1 MFKISDIILKGRL
14 LILAMM
20 IAMIAMMVNYANQT
34 NLSYE
39 MAKILPHDDPTHV
52 NYENF
57 KSEFGESVNTMVI
70 AVQDVEFFTKSHL
83 YTWNKF
89 GDEIENIE
97 GVKGVLN
104 ITKLPILK
112 TDSSRKKFLSEQWY
126 QPHMSH
132 QELDKALI
140 SLEDQKIYEGML
152 YNKQVYSAIMLVD
165 IEKEVLATPERKAL
179 IDAIVASGE
188 KYSKTLKIDVKYSG
202 LPYIRTIDSIKVK
215 DEISVF
221 ILYTLLITSF
231 ILLLFFKSFK
241 ATIVSIIVVVTGV
254 LFSFG
259 TMGILGYD
267 ISILMAL
274 VPPVIIV
281 IGIPNC
287 IFLINKYHT
296 EFKKNQ
302 DKDKSLHLMISK
314 IGNITLL
321 TNLTTA
327 SGFAAFI
334 LTKSET
340 LQEFGLV
347 AAISII
353 FIFIISIL
361 FIPIWFSFFPAPK
374 VRHTQHLDKKWVRSV
389 VILLSDWVKNKR
401 RTIYIV
407 SAILTVVGF
416 IGLSLIE
423 TTGNITD
430 DLSRNGDLYEDL
442 QFFENN
448 FGGVMPLEIIIDT
461 KDTNGINNPNVML
474 KVQELQDELSRYSEF
489 SKPVSYIEFVKYA
502 NQAYK
507 NDGPKYYTLPQRRD
521 LGRISS
527 LVRKSEEINNL
538 EVKLND
544 DIDSKA
550 RITLRMKDIPTPKMD
565 SILNKLKPK
574 IESIFNPAID
584 GIKNIA
590 SQFNKPFSDS
600 EILEIINS
608 SETEKEFLDYF
619 YTEYGNPAFKVDEE
633 YEFLKYFNEYKE
645 DKIDVVITGSSR
657 VFLEG
662 TKYLAGNL
670 AYSLLL
676 VILLISIFMAWM
688 FRSSRMV
695 IVSLIPNLLPL
706 LLTSAIMGYFSIP
719 IKPSTILVFSIAF
732 GISVDDTIHFLA
744 KYRQELVSSN
754 WNIRESVF
762 NALKETGVSMIYTSV
777 VLFFGF
783 FVFVASDFGGTVAL
797 GLLVSITLFFAM
809 LSNLLLLPALLLSL
823 ERLITTKSFKEP
835 FLDIFDEEEDIDLD
849 RLKVKRK

>member
-14 LILAMM
+14 LILALI
-20 IAMIAMMVNYANQT
+20 IAMIVMMANYANQT

-39 MAKILPHDDPTHV
+39 MAKILPPEHPTHI

-57 KSEFGESVNTMVI
+57 KSEFGESINTMVI
-70 AVQDVEFFTKSHL
+70 AVQDVDFFSKEHL
-83 YTWNKF
+83 YAWNKF
-89 GDEIENIE
+89 GDEIERIG
-97 GVKGVLN
+97 GVNGVLN
-104 ITKLPILK
+104 ITKLPVLT
-112 TDSSRKKFLSEQWY
+112 TDSTKRKFISESWY
-126 QPHMSH
+126 FPEMTSS
-132 QELDKALI
+132 ELDS
-140 SLEDQKIYEGML
+140 SLKVFHNQKIYEGML
-152 YNKQVYSAIMLVD
+152 YNKDAYSAIMLVD
-165 IEKEVLATPERKAL
+165 INKIILATPERKNL
-179 IDAIVASGE
+179 IDEIVASGE
-188 KYSKTLKIDVKYSG
+188 KYSKTLNIDVKYSG

-215 DEISVF
+215 DEISIF
-221 ILYTLLITSF
+221 ILFTLLITSF

-241 ATIVSIIVVVTGV
+241 ATIISIIVVVIGV

-259 TMGILGYD
+259 TMGMLGYD

-296 EFKKNQ
+296 EFKKNK

-327 SGFAAFI
+327 SGFAAFL

-347 AAISII
+347 ASISII

-361 FIPIWFSFFPAPK
+361 LIPIWFSFFPAPK
-374 VRHTQHLDKKWVRSV
+374 LRHTQHLDKKWVRSV
-389 VILLSDWVKNKR
+389 VALLSDWVKNKR

-416 IGLSLIE
+416 IGLSLIK

-461 KDTNGINNPNVML
+461 KDTDGLNKPNVML

-521 LGRISS
+521 VGRISS

-538 EVKLND
+538 EVKLKD
-544 DIDSKA
+544 DINSKA

-565 SILNKLKPK
+565 SILNQLKPK
-574 IESIFNPAID
+574 IDSIFNP
-584 GIKNIA
+584 
-590 SQFNKPFSDS
+590 
-600 EILEIINS
+600 
-608 SETEKEFLDYF
+608 
-619 YTEYGNPAFKVDEE
+619 EE
-633 YEFLKYFNEYKE
+633 YN
-645 DKIDVVITGSSR
+645 VVVTGSSR

-662 TKYLAGNL
+662 TKFLVGNL
-670 AYSLLL
+670 VYSLLL

-688 FRSSRMV
+688 FRSFRMV
-695 IVSLIPNLLPL
+695 IVSLIPNLIPL

-744 KYRQELVSSN
+744 KYRQELVASN
-754 WNIRESVF
+754 WNIRQSVF

-823 ERLITTKSFKEP
+823 EKLITTKAFKEP

-849 RLKVKRK
+849 RLKIKRK

>member
-1 MFKISDIILKGRL
+1 
-14 LILAMM
+14 MM
-20 IAMIAMMVNYANQT
+20 ANYANQT

-39 MAKILPHDDPTHV
+39 MAKILPPDHPTHI

-57 KSEFGESVNTMVI
+57 KSEFGESINTMVI
-70 AVQDVEFFTKSHL
+70 AVQDVDFFSKEHL
-83 YTWNKF
+83 YAWNKF
-89 GDEIENIE
+89 GDEIERIG
-97 GVKGVLN
+97 GVHGVLN
-104 ITKLPILK
+104 ITKLPVLT
-112 TDSSRKKFLSEQWY
+112 TDSTKRKFISERWY
-126 QPHMSH
+126 FPEMTSS
-132 QELDKALI
+132 ELDS
-140 SLEDQKIYEGML
+140 SLKVFHNQKIYEGML
-152 YNKQVYSAIMLVD
+152 YNKDAYSAIMLVD
-165 IEKEVLATPERKAL
+165 INKIILATPERKNL
-179 IDAIVASGE
+179 IDEIVNSGE
-188 KYSKTLKIDVKYSG
+188 KYSSTIGKDVKYSG

-215 DEISVF
+215 DEISIF
-221 ILYTLLITSF
+221 ILFTLLITSF

-241 ATIVSIIVVVTGV
+241 ATIISIIVVVIGV

-259 TMGILGYD
+259 TMGMLGYD

-296 EFKKNQ
+296 EFKKNK

-327 SGFAAFI
+327 SGFAAFL

-347 AAISII
+347 ASISII

-361 FIPIWFSFFPAPK
+361 LIPIWFSFFPAPK
-374 VRHTQHLDKKWVRSV
+374 LRHTQHLDKKWVRSV
-389 VILLSDWVKNKR
+389 VALLSDWVKNKR

-416 IGLSLIE
+416 IGLSLIK

-521 LGRISS
+521 VGRISS

-538 EVKLND
+538 EVKLKD
-544 DIDSKA
+544 DINSKA

-565 SILNKLKPK
+565 SILNQLKPK
-574 IESIFNPAID
+574 IDSIFNP
-584 GIKNIA
+584 
-590 SQFNKPFSDS
+590 
-600 EILEIINS
+600 
-608 SETEKEFLDYF
+608 
-619 YTEYGNPAFKVDEE
+619 EE
-633 YEFLKYFNEYKE
+633 YN
-645 DKIDVVITGSSR
+645 VVVTGSSR

-662 TKYLAGNL
+662 TKFLVGNL
-670 AYSLLL
+670 VYSLLL

-688 FRSSRMV
+688 FRSFRMV
-695 IVSLIPNLLPL
+695 IISLIPNLIPL

-744 KYRQELVSSN
+744 KYRQELVASH
-754 WNIRESVF
+754 WNIRQSVF

-823 ERLITTKSFKEP
+823 EKLITTKAFKEP

-849 RLKVKRK
+849 RLKIKRK

>member
-1 MFKISDIILKGRL
+1 M
-14 LILAMM
+14 
-20 IAMIAMMVNYANQT
+20 
-34 NLSYE
+34 
-39 MAKILPHDDPTHV
+39 
-52 NYENF
+52 
-57 KSEFGESVNTMVI
+57 KSIV
-70 AVQDVEFFTKSHL
+70 KHL
-83 YTWNKF
+83 N
-89 GDEIENIE
+89 
-97 GVKGVLN
+97 
-104 ITKLPILK
+104 
-112 TDSSRKKFLSEQWY
+112 
-126 QPHMSH
+126 
-132 QELDKALI
+132 
-140 SLEDQKIYEGML
+140 
-152 YNKQVYSAIMLVD
+152 
-165 IEKEVLATPERKAL
+165 
-179 IDAIVASGE
+179 
-188 KYSKTLKIDVKYSG
+188 IDVKYSG

-215 DEISVF
+215 DEISIF
-221 ILYTLLITSF
+221 ILFTLLITSF

-241 ATIVSIIVVVTGV
+241 ATIISIIVVVIGV

-259 TMGILGYD
+259 TMGMLGYD

-296 EFKKNQ
+296 EFKKNK

-361 FIPIWFSFFPAPK
+361 LIPIWFSFFPAPK
-374 VRHTQHLDKKWVRSV
+374 LRHTQHLDKKWVRSV
-389 VILLSDWVKNKR
+389 VALLSDWVKNKR

-416 IGLSLIE
+416 IGLSLIK

-461 KDTNGINNPNVML
+461 KDTAGLNKPNVML

-521 LGRISS
+521 VGRISS

-538 EVKLND
+538 EVKLKD
-544 DIDSKA
+544 DINSKA

-565 SILNKLKPK
+565 SILNQLKPK
-574 IESIFNPAID
+574 IDSIFNP
-584 GIKNIA
+584 
-590 SQFNKPFSDS
+590 
-600 EILEIINS
+600 
-608 SETEKEFLDYF
+608 
-619 YTEYGNPAFKVDEE
+619 EE
-633 YEFLKYFNEYKE
+633 YN
-645 DKIDVVITGSSR
+645 VVVTGSSR

-662 TKYLAGNL
+662 TKFLVGNL
-670 AYSLLL
+670 VYSLLL

-688 FRSSRMV
+688 FRSFRMV
-695 IVSLIPNLLPL
+695 IISLIPNLIPL

-744 KYRQELVSSN
+744 KYRQELVASN
-754 WNIRESVF
+754 WNIRQSVF

-823 ERLITTKSFKEP
+823 EKLITTKAFKEP

-849 RLKVKRK
+849 RLKIKRK

>member
-1 MFKISDIILKGRL
+1 
-14 LILAMM
+14 MM
-20 IAMIAMMVNYANQT
+20 ANYANQT

-39 MAKILPHDDPTHV
+39 MAKILPPEHPTHI

-57 KSEFGESVNTMVI
+57 KSEFGESINTMVI
-70 AVQDVEFFTKSHL
+70 AVQDVDFFSKEHL
-83 YTWNKF
+83 YAWNKF
-89 GDEIENIE
+89 GDEIERIG
-97 GVKGVLN
+97 GVDGVLN
-104 ITKLPILK
+104 ITKLPVLT
-112 TDSSRKKFLSEQWY
+112 TDSTKRKFISERWY
-126 QPHMSH
+126 FPEMTSS
-132 QELDKALI
+132 ELDS
-140 SLEDQKIYEGML
+140 SLKVFHNQKIYEGML
-152 YNKQVYSAIMLVD
+152 YNKDAYSAIMLVD
-165 IEKEVLATPERKAL
+165 INKIILATPERKNL
-179 IDAIVASGE
+179 IDEIVNSGE
-188 KYSKTLKIDVKYSG
+188 KYSSTIGKDVKYSG

-215 DEISVF
+215 DEISIF
-221 ILYTLLITSF
+221 ILFTLLITSF

-241 ATIVSIIVVVTGV
+241 ATIISIIVVVIGV

-259 TMGILGYD
+259 TMGMLGYD

-296 EFKKNQ
+296 EFKKNK

-327 SGFAAFI
+327 SGFAAFS

-361 FIPIWFSFFPAPK
+361 LIPIWFSFFPAPK
-374 VRHTQHLDKKWVRSV
+374 LRHTQHLDKKWVRSV
-389 VILLSDWVKNKR
+389 VALLSDWVKNKR

-416 IGLSLIE
+416 IGLSLIK

-461 KDTNGINNPNVML
+461 KDTAGLNKPNVML

-521 LGRISS
+521 VGRISS

-538 EVKLND
+538 EVKLKD
-544 DIDSKA
+544 DINSKA

-565 SILNKLKPK
+565 SILNQLKPK
-574 IESIFNPAID
+574 IDSIFNP
-584 GIKNIA
+584 
-590 SQFNKPFSDS
+590 
-600 EILEIINS
+600 
-608 SETEKEFLDYF
+608 
-619 YTEYGNPAFKVDEE
+619 EE
-633 YEFLKYFNEYKE
+633 YN
-645 DKIDVVITGSSR
+645 VVVTGSSR

-662 TKYLAGNL
+662 TKFLVGNL
-670 AYSLLL
+670 VYSLLL

-688 FRSSRMV
+688 FRSFRMV
-695 IVSLIPNLLPL
+695 IISLIPNLIPL

-744 KYRQELVSSN
+744 KYRQELVASN
-754 WNIRESVF
+754 WNIRQSVF

-823 ERLITTKSFKEP
+823 EKLITTKAFKEP

-849 RLKVKRK
+849 RLKIKRK

>member
-14 LILAMM
+14 LILALI
-20 IAMIAMMVNYANQT
+20 IAMIVMMANYANQT

-39 MAKILPHDDPTHV
+39 MAKILPPEHPTHI

-57 KSEFGESVNTMVI
+57 KSEFGESINTMVI
-70 AVQDVEFFTKSHL
+70 AVQDVDFFSKEHL
-83 YTWNKF
+83 YAWNKF
-89 GDEIENIE
+89 GDEIERIG
-97 GVKGVLN
+97 GVDGVLN
-104 ITKLPILK
+104 ITKLPVLT
-112 TDSSRKKFLSEQWY
+112 TDSTKRKFISERWY
-126 QPHMSH
+126 FPEMTSS
-132 QELDKALI
+132 ELDS
-140 SLEDQKIYEGML
+140 SLKVFHNQKIYEGML
-152 YNKQVYSAIMLVD
+152 YNKDAYSAIMLVD
-165 IEKEVLATPERKAL
+165 INKIILATPERKNL
-179 IDAIVASGE
+179 IDEIVASGE
-188 KYSKTLKIDVKYSG
+188 KYSKTLNIDVKYSG

-215 DEISVF
+215 DEISIF
-221 ILYTLLITSF
+221 ILFTLLITSF

-241 ATIVSIIVVVTGV
+241 ATIISIIVVVIGV

-259 TMGILGYD
+259 TMGMLGYD

-296 EFKKNQ
+296 EFKKNK

-327 SGFAAFI
+327 SGFAAFL

-347 AAISII
+347 ASISII

-361 FIPIWFSFFPAPK
+361 LIPIWFSFFPAPK
-374 VRHTQHLDKKWVRSV
+374 LRHTQHLDKKWVRSV
-389 VILLSDWVKNKR
+389 VALLSDWVKNKR

-416 IGLSLIE
+416 IGLSLIK

-461 KDTNGINNPNVML
+461 KDTAGLNKPNVML

-521 LGRISS
+521 VGRISS

-538 EVKLND
+538 EVKLKD
-544 DIDSKA
+544 DINSKA

-565 SILNKLKPK
+565 SILNQLKPK
-574 IESIFNPAID
+574 IDSIFNP
-584 GIKNIA
+584 
-590 SQFNKPFSDS
+590 
-600 EILEIINS
+600 
-608 SETEKEFLDYF
+608 
-619 YTEYGNPAFKVDEE
+619 EE
-633 YEFLKYFNEYKE
+633 YN
-645 DKIDVVITGSSR
+645 VVVTGSSR

-662 TKYLAGNL
+662 TKFLVGNL
-670 AYSLLL
+670 VYSLLL

-688 FRSSRMV
+688 FRSFRMV
-695 IVSLIPNLLPL
+695 IVSLIPNLIPL

-744 KYRQELVSSN
+744 KYRQELVASN
-754 WNIRESVF
+754 WNIRQSVF

-823 ERLITTKSFKEP
+823 EKLITTKAFKEP

-849 RLKVKRK
+849 RLKIKRK

>member
-1 MFKISDIILKGRL
+1 
-14 LILAMM
+14 MM
-20 IAMIAMMVNYANQT
+20 ANYANQT

-39 MAKILPHDDPTHV
+39 MAKILPPEHPTHI

-57 KSEFGESVNTMVI
+57 KSEFGESINTMVI
-70 AVQDVEFFTKSHL
+70 AVQDVDFFSKEHL
-83 YTWNKF
+83 YAWNKF
-89 GDEIENIE
+89 GDEIERIG
-97 GVKGVLN
+97 GVDGVLN
-104 ITKLPILK
+104 ITKLPVLT
-112 TDSSRKKFLSEQWY
+112 TDSTKRKFISERWY
-126 QPHMSH
+126 FPEMTSS
-132 QELDKALI
+132 ELDS
-140 SLEDQKIYEGML
+140 SLKVFHNQKIYEGML
-152 YNKQVYSAIMLVD
+152 YNKDAYSAIMLVD
-165 IEKEVLATPERKAL
+165 INKIILATPERKNL
-179 IDAIVASGE
+179 IDEIVASGE
-188 KYSKTLKIDVKYSG
+188 KYSKTLNIDVKYSG

-215 DEISVF
+215 DEISIF
-221 ILYTLLITSF
+221 ILFTLLITSF

-241 ATIVSIIVVVTGV
+241 ATIISIIVVVIGV

-259 TMGILGYD
+259 TMGMLGYD

-296 EFKKNQ
+296 EFKKNN

-327 SGFAAFI
+327 SGFAAFL

-361 FIPIWFSFFPAPK
+361 LIPIWFSFFPAPK
-374 VRHTQHLDKKWVRSV
+374 LRHTQHLDKKWVRSV
-389 VILLSDWVKNKR
+389 VALLSDWVKNKR

-416 IGLSLIE
+416 IGLSLIK

-461 KDTNGINNPNVML
+461 KDTAGLNKPNVML

-521 LGRISS
+521 VGRISS

-538 EVKLND
+538 EVKLKD
-544 DIDSKA
+544 DINSKA

-565 SILNKLKPK
+565 SILNQLKPK
-574 IESIFNPAID
+574 IDSIFNP
-584 GIKNIA
+584 
-590 SQFNKPFSDS
+590 
-600 EILEIINS
+600 
-608 SETEKEFLDYF
+608 
-619 YTEYGNPAFKVDEE
+619 EE
-633 YEFLKYFNEYKE
+633 YN
-645 DKIDVVITGSSR
+645 VVVTGSSR

-662 TKYLAGNL
+662 TKFLVGNL
-670 AYSLLL
+670 VYSLLL

-688 FRSSRMV
+688 FRSFRMV
-695 IVSLIPNLLPL
+695 IISLIPNLIPL

-744 KYRQELVSSN
+744 KYRQELVASN
-754 WNIRESVF
+754 WNIRQSVF

-823 ERLITTKSFKEP
+823 EKLITTKAFKEP

-849 RLKVKRK
+849 RLKIKRK

>member
-14 LILAMM
+14 LILALI
-20 IAMIAMMVNYANQT
+20 IAMIVMMANYANQT

-39 MAKILPHDDPTHV
+39 MAKILPPEHPTHI

-57 KSEFGESVNTMVI
+57 KSEFGESINTMVI
-70 AVQDVEFFTKSHL
+70 AVQDVDFFSKEHL
-83 YTWNKF
+83 YAWNKF
-89 GDEIENIE
+89 GDEIERIG
-97 GVKGVLN
+97 GVDGVLN
-104 ITKLPILK
+104 ITKLPVLT
-112 TDSSRKKFLSEQWY
+112 TDSTKRKFISERWY
-126 QPHMSH
+126 FPEMTSS
-132 QELDKALI
+132 ELDS
-140 SLEDQKIYEGML
+140 SLKVFHNQKIYEGML
-152 YNKQVYSAIMLVD
+152 YNKDAYSAIMLVD
-165 IEKEVLATPERKAL
+165 INKIILATPERKNL
-179 IDAIVASGE
+179 IDEIVNSGE
-188 KYSKTLKIDVKYSG
+188 KYSSTIGKDVKYSG

-215 DEISVF
+215 DEISIF
-221 ILYTLLITSF
+221 ILFTLLITSF

-241 ATIVSIIVVVTGV
+241 ATIISIIVVVIGV

-259 TMGILGYD
+259 TMGMLGYD

-296 EFKKNQ
+296 EFKKNK

-361 FIPIWFSFFPAPK
+361 LIPIWFSFFPAPK
-374 VRHTQHLDKKWVRSV
+374 LRHTQHLDKKWVRSV
-389 VILLSDWVKNKR
+389 VALLSDWVKNKR

-416 IGLSLIE
+416 IGLSLIK

-461 KDTNGINNPNVML
+461 KDTAGLNKPNVML

-521 LGRISS
+521 VGRISS

-538 EVKLND
+538 EVKLKD
-544 DIDSKA
+544 DINSKA

-565 SILNKLKPK
+565 SILNQLKPK
-574 IESIFNPAID
+574 IDSIFNP
-584 GIKNIA
+584 
-590 SQFNKPFSDS
+590 
-600 EILEIINS
+600 
-608 SETEKEFLDYF
+608 
-619 YTEYGNPAFKVDEE
+619 EE
-633 YEFLKYFNEYKE
+633 YN
-645 DKIDVVITGSSR
+645 VVVTGSSR

-662 TKYLAGNL
+662 TKFLVGNL
-670 AYSLLL
+670 VYSLLL

-688 FRSSRMV
+688 FRSFRMV
-695 IVSLIPNLLPL
+695 IISLIPNLIPL

-744 KYRQELVSSN
+744 KYRQELVASD
-754 WNIRESVF
+754 WNIRQSVF

-823 ERLITTKSFKEP
+823 EKLITTKAFKEP

-849 RLKVKRK
+849 RLKIKRS

>member
-14 LILAMM
+14 LILALI
-20 IAMIAMMVNYANQT
+20 IAMIVMMANYANQT

-39 MAKILPHDDPTHV
+39 MAKILPPDHPTHI

-57 KSEFGESVNTMVI
+57 KSEFGESINTMVI
-70 AVQDVEFFTKSHL
+70 AVQDVDFFSKEHL
-83 YTWNKF
+83 YAWNKF
-89 GDEIENIE
+89 GDEIERIG
-97 GVKGVLN
+97 GVNGMLN
-104 ITKLPILK
+104 ITKLPVLT
-112 TDSSRKKFLSEQWY
+112 TDSTKKKFISERWY
-126 QPHMSH
+126 FPEMTSS
-132 QELDKALI
+132 ELDS
-140 SLEDQKIYEGML
+140 SLKVFHNQKIYEGML
-152 YNKQVYSAIMLVD
+152 YNKDAYSAIMLVD
-165 IEKEVLATPERKAL
+165 INKIILATPERKNL
-179 IDAIVASGE
+179 IDEIVASGE
-188 KYSKTLKIDVKYSG
+188 KYSKTLNIDVKYSG

-215 DEISVF
+215 DEISIF
-221 ILYTLLITSF
+221 ILFTLLITSF

-241 ATIVSIIVVVTGV
+241 ATIISIIVVVIGV

-259 TMGILGYD
+259 TMGMLGYD

-296 EFKKNQ
+296 EFKKNK

-327 SGFAAFI
+327 SGFAAFL

-347 AAISII
+347 ASISII

-361 FIPIWFSFFPAPK
+361 LIPIWFSFFPTPK
-374 VRHTQHLDKKWVRSV
+374 LRHTQHLDKKWVRSV
-389 VILLSDWVKNKR
+389 VALLSDWVKNKR

-416 IGLSLIE
+416 IGLSLIK

-521 LGRISS
+521 IGRISS
-527 LVRKSEEINNL
+527 IVRKSEEINNL
-538 EVKLND
+538 EVKLKD
-544 DIDSKA
+544 DINSKA

-565 SILNKLKPK
+565 SILNQLKPK
-574 IESIFNPAID
+574 IDSIFNP
-584 GIKNIA
+584 
-590 SQFNKPFSDS
+590 
-600 EILEIINS
+600 
-608 SETEKEFLDYF
+608 
-619 YTEYGNPAFKVDEE
+619 EE
-633 YEFLKYFNEYKE
+633 YN
-645 DKIDVVITGSSR
+645 VVVTGSSR

-662 TKYLAGNL
+662 TKFLVGNL
-670 AYSLLL
+670 VYSLLL

-688 FRSSRMV
+688 FRSFRMV
-695 IVSLIPNLLPL
+695 IVSLIPNLIPL

-744 KYRQELVSSN
+744 KYRQELVASN
-754 WNIRESVF
+754 WNIRQSVF

-823 ERLITTKSFKEP
+823 EKLITTKAFKEP

-849 RLKVKRK
+849 RLKIKRK

>member
-14 LILAMM
+14 LILALI
-20 IAMIAMMVNYANQT
+20 IAMIVMMANYANQT

-39 MAKILPHDDPTHV
+39 MAKILPPEHPTHI

-57 KSEFGESVNTMVI
+57 KSEFGESINTMVI
-70 AVQDVEFFTKSHL
+70 AVQDVDFFSKEHL
-83 YTWNKF
+83 YAWNKF
-89 GDEIENIE
+89 GDEIERIG
-97 GVKGVLN
+97 GVDGVLN
-104 ITKLPILK
+104 ITKLPVLT
-112 TDSSRKKFLSEQWY
+112 TDSTKRKFISERWY
-126 QPHMSH
+126 FPEMTSS
-132 QELDKALI
+132 ELDS
-140 SLEDQKIYEGML
+140 SLKVFHNQKIYEGML
-152 YNKQVYSAIMLVD
+152 YNKDAYSAIMLVD
-165 IEKEVLATPERKAL
+165 INKIILATPERKNL
-179 IDAIVASGE
+179 IDEIVASGE
-188 KYSKTLKIDVKYSG
+188 KYSKTLNIDVKYSG

-215 DEISVF
+215 DEISIF
-221 ILYTLLITSF
+221 ILFTLLITSF

-241 ATIVSIIVVVTGV
+241 ATIISIIVVVIGV

-259 TMGILGYD
+259 TMGMLGYD

-296 EFKKNQ
+296 EFKKNK

-327 SGFAAFI
+327 SGFAAFL

-361 FIPIWFSFFPAPK
+361 LIPIWFSFFPAPK
-374 VRHTQHLDKKWVRSV
+374 LRHTQHLDKKWVRSV
-389 VILLSDWVKNKR
+389 VALLSDWVKNKR

-416 IGLSLIE
+416 IGLSLIK

-461 KDTNGINNPNVML
+461 KDTAGLNKPNVML

-521 LGRISS
+521 VGRISS

-538 EVKLND
+538 EVKLKD
-544 DIDSKA
+544 DINSKA

-565 SILNKLKPK
+565 SILNQLKPK
-574 IESIFNPAID
+574 IDSIFNP
-584 GIKNIA
+584 
-590 SQFNKPFSDS
+590 
-600 EILEIINS
+600 
-608 SETEKEFLDYF
+608 
-619 YTEYGNPAFKVDEE
+619 EE
-633 YEFLKYFNEYKE
+633 YN
-645 DKIDVVITGSSR
+645 VVVTGSSR

-662 TKYLAGNL
+662 TKFLVGNL
-670 AYSLLL
+670 VYSLLL

-688 FRSSRMV
+688 FRSFRMV
-695 IVSLIPNLLPL
+695 IISLIPNLIPL

-744 KYRQELVSSN
+744 KYRQELVASN
-754 WNIRESVF
+754 WNIRQSVF

-823 ERLITTKSFKEP
+823 EKLITTKAFKEP

-849 RLKVKRK
+849 RLKIKRK

>member
-1 MFKISDIILKGRL
+1 
-14 LILAMM
+14 MM
-20 IAMIAMMVNYANQT
+20 ANYANQT

-39 MAKILPHDDPTHV
+39 MAKILPPEHPTHI

-57 KSEFGESVNTMVI
+57 KSEFGESINTMVI
-70 AVQDVEFFTKSHL
+70 AVQDVDFFSKEHL
-83 YTWNKF
+83 YAWNKF
-89 GDEIENIE
+89 GDEIERIG
-97 GVKGVLN
+97 GVDGVLN
-104 ITKLPILK
+104 ITKLPVLT
-112 TDSSRKKFLSEQWY
+112 TDSTKRKFISERWY
-126 QPHMSH
+126 FPEMTSS
-132 QELDKALI
+132 ELDS
-140 SLEDQKIYEGML
+140 SLKVFHNQKIYEGML
-152 YNKQVYSAIMLVD
+152 YNKDAYSAIMLVD
-165 IEKEVLATPERKAL
+165 INKIILATPERKNL
-179 IDAIVASGE
+179 IDEIVNSGE
-188 KYSKTLKIDVKYSG
+188 KYSSTIGKDVKYSG

-215 DEISVF
+215 DEISIF
-221 ILYTLLITSF
+221 ILFTLLITSF

-241 ATIVSIIVVVTGV
+241 ATIISIIVVVIGV

-259 TMGILGYD
+259 TMGMLGYD

-296 EFKKNQ
+296 EFKKNK

-361 FIPIWFSFFPAPK
+361 LIPIWFSFFPAPK
-374 VRHTQHLDKKWVRSV
+374 LRHTQHLDKKWVRSV
-389 VILLSDWVKNKR
+389 VALLSDWVKNKR

-416 IGLSLIE
+416 IGLSLIK

-461 KDTNGINNPNVML
+461 KDTAGLNKPNVML

-521 LGRISS
+521 VGRISS

-538 EVKLND
+538 EVKLKD
-544 DIDSKA
+544 DINSKA

-565 SILNKLKPK
+565 SILNQLKPK
-574 IESIFNPAID
+574 IDSIFNP
-584 GIKNIA
+584 
-590 SQFNKPFSDS
+590 
-600 EILEIINS
+600 
-608 SETEKEFLDYF
+608 
-619 YTEYGNPAFKVDEE
+619 EE
-633 YEFLKYFNEYKE
+633 YN
-645 DKIDVVITGSSR
+645 VVVTGSSR

-662 TKYLAGNL
+662 TKFLVGNL
-670 AYSLLL
+670 VYSLLL

-688 FRSSRMV
+688 FRSFRMV
-695 IVSLIPNLLPL
+695 IISLIPNLIPL

-744 KYRQELVSSN
+744 KYRQELVASD
-754 WNIRESVF
+754 WNIRQSVF

-823 ERLITTKSFKEP
+823 EKLITTKAFKEP

-849 RLKVKRK
+849 RLKIKRS

>member
-1 MFKISDIILKGRL
+1 
-14 LILAMM
+14 MM
-20 IAMIAMMVNYANQT
+20 ANYANQT

-39 MAKILPHDDPTHV
+39 MAKILPPDHPTHI

-57 KSEFGESVNTMVI
+57 KSEFGESINTMVI
-70 AVQDVEFFTKSHL
+70 AVQDVDFFSKEHL
-83 YTWNKF
+83 YAWNKF
-89 GDEIENIE
+89 GDEIERIG
-97 GVKGVLN
+97 GVDGVLN
-104 ITKLPILK
+104 ITKLPVLT
-112 TDSSRKKFLSEQWY
+112 TDSTKSKFISERWY
-126 QPHMSH
+126 FPEMTSS
-132 QELDKALI
+132 ELDS
-140 SLEDQKIYEGML
+140 SLKVFHNQKIYEGML
-152 YNKQVYSAIMLVD
+152 YNKDAYSAIMLVD
-165 IEKEVLATPERKAL
+165 INKIILATPERKNL
-179 IDAIVASGE
+179 IDEIVNSGE
-188 KYSKTLKIDVKYSG
+188 KYSSTIGKDVKYSG

-215 DEISVF
+215 DEISIF
-221 ILYTLLITSF
+221 ILFTLLITSF

-241 ATIVSIIVVVTGV
+241 ATIISIIVVVIGV

-259 TMGILGYD
+259 TMGMLGYD

-296 EFKKNQ
+296 EFKKNN

-327 SGFAAFI
+327 SGFAAFL

-347 AAISII
+347 ASISII

-361 FIPIWFSFFPAPK
+361 LIPIWFSFFPDPK
-374 VRHTQHLDKKWVRSV
+374 LRHTQHLDKKWVRSV
-389 VILLSDWVKNKR
+389 VALLSDWVKNKR

-416 IGLSLIE
+416 IGLSLIK

-461 KDTNGINNPNVML
+461 KDTNGINKPNLML

-521 LGRISS
+521 VGRISS

-538 EVKLND
+538 EVKLKD
-544 DIDSKA
+544 DINSKA

-565 SILNKLKPK
+565 SILNQLKPK
-574 IESIFNPAID
+574 IDSIFNP
-584 GIKNIA
+584 
-590 SQFNKPFSDS
+590 
-600 EILEIINS
+600 
-608 SETEKEFLDYF
+608 
-619 YTEYGNPAFKVDEE
+619 EE
-633 YEFLKYFNEYKE
+633 YN
-645 DKIDVVITGSSR
+645 VVVTGSSR

-662 TKYLAGNL
+662 TKFLVGNL
-670 AYSLLL
+670 VYSLLL

-688 FRSSRMV
+688 FRSFRMV
-695 IVSLIPNLLPL
+695 IVSLIPNLIPL

-744 KYRQELVSSN
+744 KYRQELVASN
-754 WNIRESVF
+754 WNIRQSVF

-823 ERLITTKSFKEP
+823 EKLITTKAFKEP

-849 RLKVKRK
+849 RLKIKRK

>member
-1 MFKISDIILKGRL
+1 
-14 LILAMM
+14 MM
-20 IAMIAMMVNYANQT
+20 ANYANQT

-39 MAKILPHDDPTHV
+39 MAKILPPDHPTHI

-57 KSEFGESVNTMVI
+57 KSEFGESINTMVI
-70 AVQDVEFFTKSHL
+70 AVQDVDFFSKEHL
-83 YTWNKF
+83 YAWNKF
-89 GDEIENIE
+89 GDEIERIG
-97 GVKGVLN
+97 GVNGMLN
-104 ITKLPILK
+104 ITKLPVLT
-112 TDSSRKKFLSEQWY
+112 TDSTKRKFISETWY
-126 QPHMSH
+126 FPEMTSS
-132 QELDKALI
+132 ELDS
-140 SLEDQKIYEGML
+140 SLKVFHNQKIYEGML
-152 YNKQVYSAIMLVD
+152 YNKDAYSAIMLVD
-165 IEKEVLATPERKAL
+165 INKIILATPERKNL
-179 IDAIVASGE
+179 IDEIVASGE
-188 KYSKTLKIDVKYSG
+188 KYSKTLNIDVKYSG

-215 DEISVF
+215 DEISIF
-221 ILYTLLITSF
+221 ILFTLLITSF

-241 ATIVSIIVVVTGV
+241 ATIISIIVVVIGV

-259 TMGILGYD
+259 TMGMLGYD

-296 EFKKNQ
+296 EFKKNK

-327 SGFAAFI
+327 SGFAAFL

-347 AAISII
+347 ASISII

-361 FIPIWFSFFPAPK
+361 LIPIWFSFFPAPK
-374 VRHTQHLDKKWVRSV
+374 LRHTQHLDKKWVRSV
-389 VILLSDWVKNKR
+389 VALLSDWVKNKR

-416 IGLSLIE
+416 IGLSLIK

-521 LGRISS
+521 VGRISS

-538 EVKLND
+538 EVKLKD
-544 DIDSKA
+544 DINSKA

-565 SILNKLKPK
+565 SILNQLKPK
-574 IESIFNPAID
+574 IDSIFNP
-584 GIKNIA
+584 
-590 SQFNKPFSDS
+590 
-600 EILEIINS
+600 
-608 SETEKEFLDYF
+608 
-619 YTEYGNPAFKVDEE
+619 EE
-633 YEFLKYFNEYKE
+633 YN
-645 DKIDVVITGSSR
+645 VVVTGSSR

-662 TKYLAGNL
+662 TKFLVGNL
-670 AYSLLL
+670 VYSLLL

-688 FRSSRMV
+688 FRSFRMV
-695 IVSLIPNLLPL
+695 IVSLIPNLIPL

-744 KYRQELVSSN
+744 KYRQELVASN
-754 WNIRESVF
+754 WNIRQSVF

-823 ERLITTKSFKEP
+823 EKLITTKAFKEP

-849 RLKVKRK
+849 RLKIKRL

>member
-1 MFKISDIILKGRL
+1 
-14 LILAMM
+14 MM
-20 IAMIAMMVNYANQT
+20 ANYANQT

-39 MAKILPHDDPTHV
+39 MAKILPPEHPTHI

-57 KSEFGESVNTMVI
+57 KSEFGESINTMVI
-70 AVQDVEFFTKSHL
+70 AVQDVDFFSKEHL
-83 YTWNKF
+83 YAWNKF
-89 GDEIENIE
+89 GDEIERIG
-97 GVKGVLN
+97 GVNGVLN
-104 ITKLPILK
+104 ITKLPVLT
-112 TDSSRKKFLSEQWY
+112 TDSTKRKFISERWY
-126 QPHMSH
+126 FPEMTSS
-132 QELDKALI
+132 ELDS
-140 SLEDQKIYEGML
+140 SLKVFHNQKIYEGML
-152 YNKQVYSAIMLVD
+152 YNKDAYSAIMLVD
-165 IEKEVLATPERKAL
+165 INKIILATPERKNL
-179 IDAIVASGE
+179 IDEIVNSGE
-188 KYSKTLKIDVKYSG
+188 KYSSTIGKDVKYSG

-215 DEISVF
+215 DEISIF
-221 ILYTLLITSF
+221 ILFTLLITSF

-241 ATIVSIIVVVTGV
+241 ATIISIIVVVIGV

-259 TMGILGYD
+259 TMGMLGYD

-296 EFKKNQ
+296 EFKKNK

-327 SGFAAFI
+327 SGFAAFL

-361 FIPIWFSFFPAPK
+361 LIPIWFSFFPAPK
-374 VRHTQHLDKKWVRSV
+374 LRHTQHLDKKWVRSV
-389 VILLSDWVKNKR
+389 VALLSDWVKNKR

-416 IGLSLIE
+416 IGLSLIK

-461 KDTNGINNPNVML
+461 KDTDGLNKPNVML

-521 LGRISS
+521 VGRISS

-538 EVKLND
+538 EVKLKD
-544 DIDSKA
+544 DINSKA

-565 SILNKLKPK
+565 SILNQLKPK
-574 IESIFNPAID
+574 IDSIFNP
-584 GIKNIA
+584 
-590 SQFNKPFSDS
+590 
-600 EILEIINS
+600 
-608 SETEKEFLDYF
+608 
-619 YTEYGNPAFKVDEE
+619 EE
-633 YEFLKYFNEYKE
+633 YN
-645 DKIDVVITGSSR
+645 VVVTGSSR

-662 TKYLAGNL
+662 TKFLVGNL
-670 AYSLLL
+670 VYSLLL

-688 FRSSRMV
+688 FRSFRMV
-695 IVSLIPNLLPL
+695 IISLIPNLIPL

-744 KYRQELVSSN
+744 KYRQELVASN
-754 WNIRESVF
+754 WNIRQSVF

-823 ERLITTKSFKEP
+823 EKLITTKAFKEP

-849 RLKVKRK
+849 RLKIKRK

>member
-14 LILAMM
+14 LILALI
-20 IAMIAMMVNYANQT
+20 IAMIVMMANYANQT

-39 MAKILPHDDPTHV
+39 MAKILPPEHPTHI
-52 NYENF
+52 NYKNF
-57 KSEFGESVNTMVI
+57 KSEFGESINTMVI
-70 AVQDVEFFTKSHL
+70 AVQDVDFFSKEHL
-83 YTWNKF
+83 YAWNKF
-89 GDEIENIE
+89 GDEIERIG
-97 GVKGVLN
+97 GVDGVLN
-104 ITKLPILK
+104 ITKLPVLT
-112 TDSSRKKFLSEQWY
+112 TDSTKRKFISERWY
-126 QPHMSH
+126 FPEMTSS
-132 QELDKALI
+132 ELDS
-140 SLEDQKIYEGML
+140 SLKVFHNQKIYEGML
-152 YNKQVYSAIMLVD
+152 YNKDAYSAIMLVD
-165 IEKEVLATPERKAL
+165 INKIILATPERKNL
-179 IDAIVASGE
+179 IDEIVASGE
-188 KYSKTLKIDVKYSG
+188 KYSKTLNIDVKYSG

-215 DEISVF
+215 DEISIF
-221 ILYTLLITSF
+221 ILFTLLITSF

-241 ATIVSIIVVVTGV
+241 ATIISIIVVVIGV

-259 TMGILGYD
+259 TMGMLGYD

-296 EFKKNQ
+296 EFKKNK

-327 SGFAAFI
+327 SGFAAFL

-361 FIPIWFSFFPAPK
+361 LIPIWFSFFPDPK
-374 VRHTQHLDKKWVRSV
+374 LRHTQHLDKKWVRSV
-389 VILLSDWVKNKR
+389 VALLSDWVKNKR

-416 IGLSLIE
+416 IGLSLIK

-521 LGRISS
+521 VGRISS

-538 EVKLND
+538 EVKLKD
-544 DIDSKA
+544 DINSKA

-565 SILNKLKPK
+565 SILNQLKPK
-574 IESIFNPAID
+574 IDSIFNP
-584 GIKNIA
+584 
-590 SQFNKPFSDS
+590 
-600 EILEIINS
+600 
-608 SETEKEFLDYF
+608 
-619 YTEYGNPAFKVDEE
+619 EE
-633 YEFLKYFNEYKE
+633 YN
-645 DKIDVVITGSSR
+645 VVVTGSSR

-662 TKYLAGNL
+662 TKFLVGNL
-670 AYSLLL
+670 VYSLLL

-688 FRSSRMV
+688 FRSFRMV
-695 IVSLIPNLLPL
+695 IISLIPNLIPL

-744 KYRQELVSSN
+744 KYRQELVASN
-754 WNIRESVF
+754 WNIRQSVF

-823 ERLITTKSFKEP
+823 EKLITTKAFKEP

-849 RLKVKRK
+849 RLKIKR

>member
-14 LILAMM
+14 LILAL
-20 IAMIAMMVNYANQT
+20 ITAMIVMMANYANQT

-39 MAKILPHDDPTHV
+39 MAKILPPDHPTHI

-57 KSEFGESVNTMVI
+57 KSEFGESINTMVI
-70 AVQDVEFFTKSHL
+70 AVQDVDFFSKEHL
-83 YTWNKF
+83 YAWNKF
-89 GDEIENIE
+89 GDEIERIG
-97 GVKGVLN
+97 GVDGVLN
-104 ITKLPILK
+104 ITKLPVLT
-112 TDSSRKKFLSEQWY
+112 TDSTKKKFISERWY
-126 QPHMSH
+126 FPEMTSS
-132 QELDKALI
+132 ELDS
-140 SLEDQKIYEGML
+140 SLKVFHNQKIYEGML
-152 YNKQVYSAIMLVD
+152 YNKDAYSAIMLVD
-165 IEKEVLATPERKAL
+165 INKIILATPERKNL
-179 IDAIVASGE
+179 IDEIVNSGE
-188 KYSKTLKIDVKYSG
+188 KYSSTIGKDVKYSG

-215 DEISVF
+215 DEISIF
-221 ILYTLLITSF
+221 ILFTLLITSF

-241 ATIVSIIVVVTGV
+241 ATIISIIVVVIGV

-259 TMGILGYD
+259 TMGMLGYD

-296 EFKKNQ
+296 EFKKNK

-327 SGFAAFI
+327 SGFAAFL

-361 FIPIWFSFFPAPK
+361 LIPIWFSFFPAPK
-374 VRHTQHLDKKWVRSV
+374 LRHTQHLDKKWVRSV
-389 VILLSDWVKNKR
+389 VALLSDWVKNKR

-416 IGLSLIE
+416 IGLSLIK

-521 LGRISS
+521 VGRISS

-538 EVKLND
+538 EVKLKD
-544 DIDSKA
+544 DINSKA

-565 SILNKLKPK
+565 SILNQLKPK
-574 IESIFNPAID
+574 IDSIFNP
-584 GIKNIA
+584 
-590 SQFNKPFSDS
+590 
-600 EILEIINS
+600 
-608 SETEKEFLDYF
+608 
-619 YTEYGNPAFKVDEE
+619 EE
-633 YEFLKYFNEYKE
+633 YN
-645 DKIDVVITGSSR
+645 VVVTGSSR

-662 TKYLAGNL
+662 TKFLVGNL
-670 AYSLLL
+670 VYSLLL

-688 FRSSRMV
+688 FRSFRMV
-695 IVSLIPNLLPL
+695 IISLIPNLIPL

-744 KYRQELVSSN
+744 KYRQELVASN
-754 WNIRESVF
+754 WNIRQSVF

-823 ERLITTKSFKEP
+823 EKLITTKAFKEP

-849 RLKVKRK
+849 RLKIKR

>member
-1 MFKISDIILKGRL
+1 
-14 LILAMM
+14 MM
-20 IAMIAMMVNYANQT
+20 ANYANQT

-39 MAKILPHDDPTHV
+39 MAKILPPEHPTHI

-57 KSEFGESVNTMVI
+57 KSEFGESINTMVI
-70 AVQDVEFFTKSHL
+70 AVQDVDFFSKEHL
-83 YTWNKF
+83 YAWNKF
-89 GDEIENIE
+89 GDEIERIG
-97 GVKGVLN
+97 GVNGVLN
-104 ITKLPILK
+104 ITKLPVLT
-112 TDSSRKKFLSEQWY
+112 TDSTKRKFISERWY
-126 QPHMSH
+126 FPEMTSS
-132 QELDKALI
+132 ELDS
-140 SLEDQKIYEGML
+140 SLKVFHNQKIYEGML
-152 YNKQVYSAIMLVD
+152 YNKDAYSAIMLVD
-165 IEKEVLATPERKAL
+165 INKIILATPERKNL
-179 IDAIVASGE
+179 IDEIVASGE
-188 KYSKTLKIDVKYSG
+188 KYSKTLNIDVKYSG

-215 DEISVF
+215 DEISIF
-221 ILYTLLITSF
+221 ILFTLLITSF

-241 ATIVSIIVVVTGV
+241 ATIISIIVVVIGV

-259 TMGILGYD
+259 TMGMLGYD

-296 EFKKNQ
+296 EFKKNK

-327 SGFAAFI
+327 SGFAAFL

-361 FIPIWFSFFPAPK
+361 LIPIWFSFFPAPK
-374 VRHTQHLDKKWVRSV
+374 LRHTQHLDKKWVRSV
-389 VILLSDWVKNKR
+389 VALLSDWVKNKR

-416 IGLSLIE
+416 IGLSLIK

-461 KDTNGINNPNVML
+461 KDTAGLNKPNVML

-521 LGRISS
+521 VGRISS

-538 EVKLND
+538 EVKLKD
-544 DIDSKA
+544 DINSKA

-565 SILNKLKPK
+565 SILNQLKPK
-574 IESIFNPAID
+574 IDSIFNP
-584 GIKNIA
+584 
-590 SQFNKPFSDS
+590 
-600 EILEIINS
+600 
-608 SETEKEFLDYF
+608 
-619 YTEYGNPAFKVDEE
+619 EE
-633 YEFLKYFNEYKE
+633 YN
-645 DKIDVVITGSSR
+645 VVVTGSSR

-662 TKYLAGNL
+662 TKFLVGNL
-670 AYSLLL
+670 VYSLLL

-688 FRSSRMV
+688 FRSFRMV
-695 IVSLIPNLLPL
+695 IISLIPNLIPL

-744 KYRQELVSSN
+744 KYRQELVASN
-754 WNIRESVF
+754 WNIRQSVF

-823 ERLITTKSFKEP
+823 EKLITTKAFKEP

-849 RLKVKRK
+849 RLKIKRK

>member
-14 LILAMM
+14 LILALI
-20 IAMIAMMVNYANQT
+20 IAMIVMMANYANQT

-39 MAKILPHDDPTHV
+39 MAKILPPEHPTHI
-52 NYENF
+52 NYKNF
-57 KSEFGESVNTMVI
+57 KSEFGESINTMVI
-70 AVQDVEFFTKSHL
+70 AVQDVDFFSKEHL
-83 YTWNKF
+83 YAWNKF
-89 GDEIENIE
+89 GDEIERIG
-97 GVKGVLN
+97 GVDGVLN
-104 ITKLPILK
+104 ITKLPVLT
-112 TDSSRKKFLSEQWY
+112 TDSTKRKFISERWY
-126 QPHMSH
+126 FPEMTSS
-132 QELDKALI
+132 ELDS
-140 SLEDQKIYEGML
+140 SLKVFHNQKIYEGML
-152 YNKQVYSAIMLVD
+152 YNKDAYSAIMLVD
-165 IEKEVLATPERKAL
+165 INKIILATPERKNL
-179 IDAIVASGE
+179 IDEIVNSGE
-188 KYSKTLKIDVKYSG
+188 KYSSTIGKDVKYSG

-215 DEISVF
+215 DEISIF
-221 ILYTLLITSF
+221 ILFTLLITSF

-241 ATIVSIIVVVTGV
+241 ATIISIIVVVIGV

-259 TMGILGYD
+259 TMGMLGYD

-296 EFKKNQ
+296 EFKKNN

-327 SGFAAFI
+327 SGFAAFS

-361 FIPIWFSFFPAPK
+361 LIPIWFSFFPAPK
-374 VRHTQHLDKKWVRSV
+374 LRHTQHLDKKWVRSV
-389 VILLSDWVKNKR
+389 VALLSDWVKNKR

-416 IGLSLIE
+416 IGLSLIK

-461 KDTNGINNPNVML
+461 KDTNGINKPNLML

-521 LGRISS
+521 VGRISS

-538 EVKLND
+538 EVKLKD
-544 DIDSKA
+544 DINSKA

-565 SILNKLKPK
+565 SILNQLKPK
-574 IESIFNPAID
+574 IDSIFNP
-584 GIKNIA
+584 
-590 SQFNKPFSDS
+590 
-600 EILEIINS
+600 
-608 SETEKEFLDYF
+608 
-619 YTEYGNPAFKVDEE
+619 EE
-633 YEFLKYFNEYKE
+633 YN
-645 DKIDVVITGSSR
+645 VVVTGSSR

-662 TKYLAGNL
+662 TKFLVGNL
-670 AYSLLL
+670 VYSLLL

-688 FRSSRMV
+688 FRSFRMV
-695 IVSLIPNLLPL
+695 IISLIPNLIPL

-744 KYRQELVSSN
+744 KYRQELVASH
-754 WNIRESVF
+754 WNIRQSVF

-823 ERLITTKSFKEP
+823 EKLITTKAFKEP

-849 RLKVKRK
+849 RLKIKR

>member
-1 MFKISDIILKGRL
+1 
-14 LILAMM
+14 MM
-20 IAMIAMMVNYANQT
+20 ANYANQT

-39 MAKILPHDDPTHV
+39 MAKILPPEHPTHI

-57 KSEFGESVNTMVI
+57 KSEFGESINTMVI
-70 AVQDVEFFTKSHL
+70 AVQDVDFFSKEHL
-83 YTWNKF
+83 YAWNKF
-89 GDEIENIE
+89 GDEIERIG
-97 GVKGVLN
+97 GVNGVLN
-104 ITKLPILK
+104 ITKLPVLTIDSTKRKFISERWYFPEMTSSEL
-112 TDSSRKKFLSEQWY
+112 DSSLKVF
-126 QPHMSH
+126 HN
-132 QELDKALI
+132 
-140 SLEDQKIYEGML
+140 QKIYEGML
-152 YNKQVYSAIMLVD
+152 YNKDAYSAIMLVD
-165 IEKEVLATPERKAL
+165 INKIILATPERKNL
-179 IDAIVASGE
+179 IDEIVASGE
-188 KYSKTLKIDVKYSG
+188 KYSKTLNIDVKYSG

-215 DEISVF
+215 DEISIF
-221 ILYTLLITSF
+221 ILFTLLITSF

-241 ATIVSIIVVVTGV
+241 ATIISIIVVVIGV

-259 TMGILGYD
+259 TMGMLGYD

-296 EFKKNQ
+296 EFKKNK

-327 SGFAAFI
+327 SGFAAFL

-347 AAISII
+347 ASISII

-361 FIPIWFSFFPAPK
+361 LIPIWFSFFPAPK
-374 VRHTQHLDKKWVRSV
+374 LRHTQHLDKKWVRSV
-389 VILLSDWVKNKR
+389 VALLSDWVKNKR

-416 IGLSLIE
+416 IGLSLIK

-461 KDTNGINNPNVML
+461 KDTNGIYKPNVML

-521 LGRISS
+521 VGRISS

-538 EVKLND
+538 EVKLKD
-544 DIDSKA
+544 DINSKA

-565 SILNKLKPK
+565 SILNQLKPK
-574 IESIFNPAID
+574 IDSIFNP
-584 GIKNIA
+584 
-590 SQFNKPFSDS
+590 
-600 EILEIINS
+600 
-608 SETEKEFLDYF
+608 
-619 YTEYGNPAFKVDEE
+619 EE
-633 YEFLKYFNEYKE
+633 YN
-645 DKIDVVITGSSR
+645 VVVTGSSR

-662 TKYLAGNL
+662 TKFLVGNL
-670 AYSLLL
+670 VYSLLL

-688 FRSSRMV
+688 FRSFRMV
-695 IVSLIPNLLPL
+695 IISLIPNLIPL

-744 KYRQELVSSN
+744 KYRQELVASN
-754 WNIRESVF
+754 WNIRQSVF

-823 ERLITTKSFKEP
+823 EKLITTKAFKEP

-849 RLKVKRK
+849 RLKIKRK